1 MIEDVMTVLIEK
13 PGRMVGASTQLFI
26 LGITKH
32 SWLDTTNQQIII
44 LSTKED
50 QTFSSCRLQGAGGPL
65 RLQPPK
71 KGRPS
76 EVN

>member
-1 MIEDVMTVLIEK
+1 MREGVMTVLIEK

-32 SWLDTTNQQIII
+32 SRLVITNQQIII

-50 QTFSSCRLQGAGGPL
+50 QTLSSYRLQGAGGPL
-65 RLQPPK
+65 SQTPAPQ
-71 KGRPS
+71 KG
-76 EVN
+76 VN